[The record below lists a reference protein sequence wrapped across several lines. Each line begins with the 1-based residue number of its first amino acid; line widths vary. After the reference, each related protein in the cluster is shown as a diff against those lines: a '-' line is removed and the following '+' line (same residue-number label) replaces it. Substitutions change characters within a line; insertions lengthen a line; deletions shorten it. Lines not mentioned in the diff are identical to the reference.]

1 MTDWMMWL
9 AVAGVLVAIEIF
21 TGTFYL
27 LMIAIGFGAGGLA
40 AMSGANIFFQF
51 IVAGIVGVVVTLIL
65 KRNRVFHKRDAQR
78 NPAVLLDIG
87 QTIDIDEW
95 SKPDSGSYK
104 TRANYRGALW
114 DIELLPEGEP
124 KAGQFVI
131 REIRGATLL
140 VDNDAE

>member
-1 MTDWMMWL
+1 MTDWMIWL

-40 AMSGANIFFQF
+40 AMTGANLLIQF
-51 IVAGIVGVVVTLIL
+51 IVAGVVGVLLTLVL
-65 KRNRVFHKRDAQR
+65 KRSRVFHKPDARR

-87 QTIDIDEW
+87 QTIDVGEW
-95 SKPDSGSYK
+95 EKPDRGSY
-104 TRANYRGALW
+104 RARVNYRGALW
-114 DIELLPEGEP
+114 DTELLPEGKP
-124 KAGQFVI
+124 TAGQFVI

-140 VDNDAE
+140 VDNSRE